1 MIKRILFYTSH
12 VQIVL
17 TVHLHTCDVIRAR
30 QIIHHSKNNVVV
42 FLFFFNLTTAE
53 LSKPVGIYI
62 IVLLLLNLSVV
73 LYDTFLSI
81 FKGMSGKNFSFLFFP
96 SQLPRVAVLRFD
108 LATFTKARVFFFFSS
123 SFWIVGEKNGGCVF
137 ACRLLRIALLLNM
150 I

>member
-1 MIKRILFYTSH
+1 M
-12 VQIVL
+12 
-17 TVHLHTCDVIRAR
+17 
-30 QIIHHSKNNVVV
+30 
-42 FLFFFNLTTAE
+42 LFFFVLNLTTAE

-108 LATFTKARVFFFFSS
+108 VATFTKARVFFFNFSS
-123 SFWIVGEKNGGCVF
+123 F
-137 ACRLLRIALLLNM
+137 
-150 I
+150 